1 MAELTISNKIEA
13 VEVVTVGLSA
23 FLTGTYSTY
32 LLSKKH
38 HFFYIARTLLLIL
51 ILIFILL
58 LFIFIP

>member
-1 MAELTISNKIEA
+1 MAKLTISNKIEA

-38 HFFYIARTLLLIL
+38 HFFFLYS
-51 ILIFILL
+51 
-58 LFIFIP
+58 